1 MALRTLYNPGA
12 LIAYQT
18 SFSTF
23 RLTDRHLL
31 LGRRFVFFFTIS
43 SPLSASLIHRQIGS
57 DNRERIS

>member
-31 LGRRFVFFFTIS
+31 GGRFVFFFTIS
-43 SPLSASLIHRQIGS
+43 SSLSASLIHRQIGS

>member
-23 RLTDRHLL
+23 RLTFSADASYFSLPFLL
-31 LGRRFVFFFTIS
+31 HFPRR
-43 SPLSASLIHRQIGS
+43 
-57 DNRERIS
+57 